1 MPPQRTRA
9 IWFPAVKNIYA
20 LVFERHVR
28 SHAGKGLHALPHP
41 ETKRGITIQERDMT
55 SATSGKIAIVTGA
68 GSGIGRAVAL
78 ALGKKGYKLVL
89 AGRRADALAETA
101 ALAEGV
107 VVPPLCVP
115 SDVSDAAS
123 VEALFKAAVDAF
135 GRVDLLFNNAGI
147 NGGRFTIEDMP
158 LDRFQEVVGI
168 NLTGAFLCLQAAFR
182 VMKAQEPRGGRI
194 INNGSISAYSPRPDT
209 VAYCASKHGVLGL
222 TKAASLEGRKY
233 DIACGQI
240 DIGNAASVFSD
251 HFAKGVPQAD
261 GSLKPEPVMD
271 ASHVGDAV
279 AYMDSLP
286 IEANVQFLTI
296 MPTKMPFIGRG

>member
-1 MPPQRTRA
+1 
-9 IWFPAVKNIYA
+9 
-20 LVFERHVR
+20 
-28 SHAGKGLHALPHP
+28 
-41 ETKRGITIQERDMT
+41 MT
-55 SATSGKIAIVTGA
+55 SGTPGKVAIVTGA

-78 ALGKKGYKLVL
+78 ALAKKGYRLVL

-101 ALAEGV
+101 GLAEGAV
-107 VVPPLCVP
+107 VAPLCV
-115 SDVSDAAS
+115 STDVADAAS
-123 VEALFKAAVDAF
+123 VEALFAAAVEAF
-135 GRVDLLFNNAGI
+135 GRVDLLFNNAGV

-158 LDRFQEVVGI
+158 VDRFEEVVGI

-286 IEANVQFLTI
+286 IEANVQFLTV